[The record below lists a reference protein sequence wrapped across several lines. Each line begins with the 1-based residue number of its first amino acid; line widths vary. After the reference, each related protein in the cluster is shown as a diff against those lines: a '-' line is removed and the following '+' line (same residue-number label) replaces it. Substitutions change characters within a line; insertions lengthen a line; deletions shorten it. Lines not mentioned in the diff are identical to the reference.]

1 MTMKGGS
8 MLTKEEVEK
17 LSHLS
22 KIRLK
27 LDQVDDFCNKLK
39 GVMEMIDTLK
49 EVDVEG
55 VEPLT
60 SVVDTSARMRGDEV
74 TEKNIDTDLFANAP
88 GSTSE
93 MAKEIKCFVVPK
105 MVE

>member
-1 MTMKGGS
+1 
-8 MLTKEEVEK
+8 MLSKEEIEK

-22 KIRLK
+22 KIRLNPEES
-27 LDQVDDFCNKLK
+27 QDFCDKLK
-39 GVMEMIDTLK
+39 GVMDMIDTLK

-60 SVVDTSARMRGDEV
+60 SVVDASARMRKDEV
-74 TEKNIDTDLFANAP
+74 TEKNIDTELFLNAP
-88 GSTSE
+88 GPTGD
-93 MAKEIKCFVVPK
+93 MAREIKCFVVPK

>member
-1 MTMKGGS
+1 
-8 MLTKEEVEK
+8 MLSKEEIEK

-22 KIRLK
+22 QIRLK
-27 LDQVDDFCNKLK
+27 PEEVDDFCNKLK

-60 SVVDTSARMRGDEV
+60 SVVDASARLRKDEV
-74 TEKNIDTDLFANAP
+74 TEQNIDEALFSNAP
-88 GSTSE
+88 GSTKE
-93 MAKEIKCFVVPK
+93 LAKEIKCFVVPK

>member
-1 MTMKGGS
+1 
-8 MLTKEEVEK
+8 MLSKEEVEK

-22 KIRLK
+22 KIRLSDK
-27 LDQVDDFCNKLK
+27 EVQDFCDKLK

-60 SVVDTSARMRGDEV
+60 SVVDASARLRKDEV
-74 TEKNIDTDLFANAP
+74 TEKNIDAEIFSNAP
-88 GSTSE
+88 GSTKDT
-93 MAKEIKCFVVPK
+93 AKEIKCFVVPK

>member
-1 MTMKGGS
+1 
-8 MLTKEEVEK
+8 MLTKEELDK
-17 LSHLS
+17 LSRLS

-27 LDQVDDFCNKLK
+27 PEEAKDFCAKLK
-39 GVMEMIDTLK
+39 GVMDMIDTLK

-55 VEPLT
+55 IEPLT
-60 SVVDTSARMRGDEV
+60 SVVDASARLRKDEV
-74 TEKNIDTDLFANAP
+74 TEKNIDTELFSNNP
-88 GSTSE
+88 GSTKD